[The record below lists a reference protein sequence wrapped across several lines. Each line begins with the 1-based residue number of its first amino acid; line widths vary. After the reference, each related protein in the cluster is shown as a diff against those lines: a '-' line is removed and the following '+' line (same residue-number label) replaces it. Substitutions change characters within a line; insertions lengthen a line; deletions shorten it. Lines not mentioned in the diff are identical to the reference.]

1 MVMMLM
7 PEDMYGTN
15 IKQAYDS
22 VITSVASLKI
32 RNLVSASQQAPG
44 SILQNHKQ
52 LAGYLC
58 SCIPV

>member
-1 MVMMLM
+1 MVMMLI

-44 SILQNHKQ
+44 SI
-52 LAGYLC
+52 
-58 SCIPV
+58 SEP